1 MPLSLRLALRELR
14 GGLRGFG
21 IFLLCIVLGVAAIAA
36 VGGVRGAVLEGIGE
50 HGRPLLGGD
59 IELRMTSEPM
69 PKDALDYIT
78 GRYPVSRTATLRS
91 MAAADGER
99 RSTSELKAV
108 DGSYPLYGTVVLSPA
123 MTLADALALRDGHWG
138 VTVEQAVLDKTQT
151 RVGDLL
157 RIGEID
163 YRIRAVTV
171 TEPDK
176 AGDGFTLGARA
187 LVSDASLGPAGL
199 IQQGSIVR
207 YQYRLKL
214 PPGADLE
221 AAKQDL
227 DDRFP
232 DAGWRMRDRSNGAD
246 SIKRFLERL
255 GVFLS
260 LSGLTALLVGGVGVA
275 NATAGHLATKREA
288 VATLKSLGAG
298 GGLVFR
304 IYLWQVMLLALVGVA
319 VGLLLGA
326 AIPFAAI
333 AYLQDMLPVPA
344 RPGVYAEPLLMAAAY
359 GLLTVLAFAAWPL
372 GRARDVPAAGLFR
385 QIVAPVSGRPRWR
398 YVALTGGALAALAGL
413 AVLFSDERRFTGWFL
428 LGSAASFLVLW
439 LAGLGLMRVAAYLP
453 RPSSTAWRMALA
465 NLHRPGAATP
475 NVVLSLG
482 LGLTLLVTVAQI
494 TANLSAQIRD
504 GVPADAPSY
513 YFIDIQPDQID
524 GFEALVGGLPG
535 VAAVDRAPMLRAS
548 ITEVNGV
555 RAQDAKVSADAQWA
569 LRGDRGLTYA
579 AELPKQNTIVAG
591 DWWAADYAGPPQ
603 ISFDAQLAEGMNLT
617 VGDTLGFNIMG
628 RPITATIAN
637 LREID
642 WSGMGMNFS
651 VIFAPGTL
659 ENAPH
664 AHLATVRVDE
674 ANEAGVD
681 RAVARDYPN
690 VTSVRVRDVLATVN
704 VLLKQINQAVS
715 GAASAALIA
724 GVVVLAGAMAAG
736 YSERV
741 RDAVIL
747 KVLGARRADI
757 ARVYLIEYALMGLI
771 TAMIAMALGTLAAWL
786 VITRIMEA
794 RWSLHPEILVATA
807 AAGLAVTVAF
817 GFLGTWRALGER
829 PASHLR
835 VD

>member
-1 MPLSLRLALRELR
+1 MPLALRLALRELR
-14 GGLRGFG
+14 GGLKGFTV
-21 IFLLCIVLGVAAIAA
+21 FLLCIALGVAAIAA
-36 VGGVRGAVLEGIGE
+36 VGGVRGAVMEGIGE

-69 PKDALDYIT
+69 PRAPLDYVT
-78 GRYPVSRTATLRS
+78 GRYAVSRTATLRS
-91 MAAADGER
+91 MAAADAER
-99 RSTSELKAV
+99 RATIELKAV
-108 DGSYPLYGTVVLSPA
+108 DASYPLYGEAVLSPA
-123 MTLADALALRDGHWG
+123 MTLSDALAFRGGHWG
-138 VTVEQAVLDKTQT
+138 VTVEQAVLDKTRG

-157 RIGEID
+157 RIGELD
-163 YRIRAVTV
+163 YQVRAVTV
-171 TEPDK
+171 AEPDK
-176 AGDGFTLGARA
+176 AADGFSLGARA
-187 LVSDASLGPAGL
+187 IVSDASLAQAGL
-199 IQQGSIVR
+199 IQPGSIVR
-207 YQYRLKL
+207 YQYRLRL

-221 AAKQDL
+221 AAKLDL
-227 DDRFP
+227 DRRFP
-232 DAGWRMRDRSNGAD
+232 DAGWRMRDRQNGAD

-275 NATAGHLATKREA
+275 NATAGYLATKREA

-298 GGLVFR
+298 GGLVFMV
-304 IYLWQVMLLALVGVA
+304 YLWQVLLLALVGVA
-319 VGLLLGA
+319 IGLVLGA
-326 AIPFAAI
+326 AIPYAAI

-344 RPGVYAEPLLMAAAY
+344 RPGVYAGPLVLAAGY

-385 QIVAPVSGRPRWR
+385 QIVAPVGGRPRWR
-398 YVALTGGALAALAGL
+398 YVAMTVATLVALAALAL
-413 AVLFSDERRFTGWFL
+413 AFSGERRFTLWFI
-428 LGSAASFLVLW
+428 LGSAASFLILW
-439 LAGLGLMRVAAYLP
+439 LSGLGLMRLAARIP
-453 RPSSTAWRMALA
+453 RPASTAWRMALA

-494 TANLSAQIRD
+494 TANLAAQIRD

-524 GFEALVGGLPG
+524 GFEALVRGLPG
-535 VAAVDRAPMLRAS
+535 VAAAERAPMLRAA

-555 RAQDAKVSADAQWA
+555 RAEDAKVAGDAQWA

-579 AELPKQNTIVAG
+579 REQPARNAITAG
-591 DWWAADYAGPPQ
+591 AWWPADYAGPPL
-603 ISFDAQLAEGMNLT
+603 ISLDARLAEGMELGI
-617 VGDTLGFNIMG
+617 GDTLTFNVMG
-628 RPITATIAN
+628 RPITAAIGN

-659 ENAPH
+659 EGAPH
-664 AHLATVRVDE
+664 TYLATVRADQ
-674 ANEAGVD
+674 AHEAGVD
-681 RAVARDYPN
+681 AAVARAYPN

-704 VLLKQINQAVS
+704 TLLGQINQAVS
-715 GAASAALIA
+715 AAAAAALIA

-741 RDAVIL
+741 RDAVVL

-771 TAMIAMALGTLAAWL
+771 TALVAMALGTLAAWL
-786 VITRIMEA
+786 VITQVMEA
-794 RWSLHPEILVATA
+794 RWSLRPDILVATA
-807 AAGLAVTVAF
+807 AAGLAVTVAC
-817 GFLGTWRALGER
+817 GFLGTWRALGEK
-829 PASHLR
+829 PAPHLR
-835 VD
+835 ID

>member
-1 MPLSLRLALRELR
+1 MPLALRLALRELR

-21 IFLLCIVLGVAAIAA
+21 VFLLCIVLGVAAIAA

-59 IELRMTSEPM
+59 IELRMTSEAM
-69 PKDALDYIT
+69 PEAPLDYIT
-78 GRYPVSRTATLRS
+78 SRWAVSRTATLRS
-91 MAAADGER
+91 MAAADLDR
-99 RSTSELKAV
+99 RITVELKAV
-108 DGSYPLYGTVVLSPA
+108 DGSYPLYGKAELAPA
-123 MTLADALALRDGHWG
+123 KSLADALALRDGHWG
-138 VTVEQAVLDKTQT
+138 VTVEQAVLDKTRT
-151 RVGDLL
+151 KVGDLL
-157 RIGEID
+157 RIGDLD

-176 AGDGFTLGARA
+176 AGDGFTLGARV

-207 YQYRLKL
+207 YQYRIRL
-214 PPGADLE
+214 PAGADLE
-221 AAKQDL
+221 AVKQDL
-227 DDRFP
+227 ADRFP
-232 DAGWRMRDRSNGAD
+232 DAGWRMRDRQNGAD

-275 NATAGHLATKREA
+275 NATSGYLATKREGI
-288 VATLKSLGAG
+288 ATLKSLGAG

-304 IYLWQVMLLALVGVA
+304 VYLWQVMLLAVAGVA
-319 VGLLLGA
+319 IGLVIGA

-333 AYLQDMLPVPA
+333 AWLQDMLPVPA
-344 RPGVYAEPLLMAAAY
+344 APGFYPAPLLLAAAY
-359 GLLTVLAFAAWPL
+359 GLLIVLAFAAWPL
-372 GRARDVPAAGLFR
+372 GKARDVPAAGLFR

-398 YVALTGGALAALAGL
+398 YVALTAATLAALAALAL
-413 AVLFSDERRFTGWFL
+413 LFSDERRFTGWFL
-428 LGSAASFLVLW
+428 AGSAASFLVLW
-439 LAGLGLMRVAAYLP
+439 LAGLGLMRFAARLP
-453 RPSSTAWRMALA
+453 RPKSTAWRMALA

-494 TANLSAQIRD
+494 NTNLSAQIRD

-524 GFEALVGGLPG
+524 GFEAMVRALPG
-535 VAAVDRAPMLRAS
+535 VTAVDRAPMLRAT

-555 RAQDAKVSADAQWA
+555 RAEDAKVSADAQWA

-579 AELPKQNTIVAG
+579 TDLPENNTIVAG
-591 DWWAADYAGPPQ
+591 KWWPADYAGPPQ
-603 ISFDAQLAEGMNLT
+603 LSFDARLAEGMGLAI
-617 VGDTLGFNIMG
+617 GDTLTFNIMG

-659 ENAPH
+659 EHAPH
-664 AHLATVRVDE
+664 AHLATVRVGQAHE
-674 ANEAGVD
+674 PGVD
-681 RAVARDYPN
+681 RAVAQAYPN

-715 GAASAALIA
+715 AAASAALVA

-741 RDAVIL
+741 RDAVVL

-771 TAMIAMALGTLAAWL
+771 TACIAMALGTLAAWL
-786 VITRIMEA
+786 VITQIMEA
-794 RWSLHPEILVATA
+794 QWSFHPEILVATA
-807 AAGLAVTVAF
+807 AVGLVVTVAF

-829 PASHLR
+829 PAPHLR

>member
-1 MPLSLRLALRELR
+1 MPLALRLALRELR
-14 GGLRGFG
+14 GGLKGFTV
-21 IFLLCIVLGVAAIAA
+21 FLLCIVLGVAAIAA
-36 VGGVRGAVLEGIGE
+36 VGGVRGAVLQGIGE
-50 HGRPLLGGD
+50 QGRPLLGGD
-59 IELRMTSEPM
+59 IELRMTSEVMAKAP
-69 PKDALDYIT
+69 LDYIA
-78 GRYPVSRTATLRS
+78 GRYALSRTATLHS
-91 MAAADGER
+91 MAAADVDR
-99 RSTSELKAV
+99 RATIELKAV
-108 DGSYPLYGTVVLSPA
+108 DGKYPLYGQVVLALAIP
-123 MTLADALALRDGHWG
+123 LADALALRDGHWG
-138 VTVEQAVLDKTQT
+138 VIVEQSVIDKTGS
-151 RVGDLL
+151 RIGDLL
-157 RIGEID
+157 RIGDLE
-163 YRIRAVTV
+163 YQIRAVTL

-176 AGDGFTLGARA
+176 AGDGFTLGSRA
-187 LVSDASLGPAGL
+187 IVSDASIGAAGL

-207 YQYRLKL
+207 YQYRIKL

-227 DDRFP
+227 TGRFP
-232 DAGWRMRDRSNGAD
+232 DAGWRMRDRQNGAD
-246 SIKRFLERL
+246 SIRQFLERL

-275 NATAGHLATKREA
+275 NATAGYLATKREA

-319 VGLLLGA
+319 IGLVLGA
-326 AIPFAAI
+326 AIPYAAI

-344 RPGVYAEPLLMAAAY
+344 RPGLYPAPLLLAAGY
-359 GLLTVLAFAAWPL
+359 GLLTVLAFAVWPL

-398 YVALTGGALAALAGL
+398 YVALTGAALAGL
-413 AVLFSDERRFTGWFL
+413 AAMAMLFSDERRFTLWFL
-428 LGSAASFLVLW
+428 LGSGAAFLILW
-439 LAGLGLMRVAAYLP
+439 LAGIGLMRLAARLP
-453 RPSSTAWRMALA
+453 RPASTVWRMALG

-494 TANLSAQIRD
+494 TSNLAAQIKD

-513 YFIDIQPDQID
+513 YFIDVQPDQID
-524 GFEALVGGLPG
+524 GFETLVRGLPG
-535 VAAVDRAPMLRAS
+535 VTGVDRAPMLRAS

-555 RAQDAKVSADAQWA
+555 RAEDAKVAGDAQWA

-579 AELPKQNTIVAG
+579 PTLPDHNTITG
-591 DWWAADYAGPPQ
+591 GKWWAADYAGPPL
-603 ISFDAQLAEGMNLT
+603 ISLDAKLAKGMNLS
-617 VGDTLGFNIMG
+617 VGDTLTFNIMG
-628 RPITATIAN
+628 RPIKATIAN

-664 AHLATVRVDE
+664 AHLATVRVDQ
-674 ANEAGVD
+674 AHEAGVD
-681 RAVARDYPN
+681 RAVARNYPN
-690 VTSVRVRDVLATVN
+690 VTSVRVRDILATVN
-704 VLLKQINQAVS
+704 VLLRQINQAVS
-715 GAASAALIA
+715 GAASAALVA

-757 ARVYLIEYALMGLI
+757 ARVYLVEYALMGLI
-771 TAMIAMALGTLAAWL
+771 TALIAMALGTLAAWL
-786 VITRIMEA
+786 VITNVMEA
-794 RWSLHPEILVATA
+794 RWTFHPEILVATA
-807 AAGLAVTVAF
+807 LTGLVVTVAF
-817 GFLGTWRALGER
+817 GFLGTWRALGEK

>member
-14 GGLRGFG
+14 GGLKGFG

-50 HGRPLLGGD
+50 QGRPLLGGD
-59 IELRMTSEPM
+59 IELRLTGELM
-69 PKDALDYIT
+69 PSPALDYIAA
-78 GRYPVSRTATLRS
+78 RYPVSRTATLRS
-91 MAAADGER
+91 MAAADLDR
-99 RSTSELKAV
+99 RATIELKGV
-108 DGSYPLYGTVVLSPA
+108 DGAYPLYGAVTLSPA
-123 MTLADALALRDGHWG
+123 MPLSEALAFRDGHWG
-138 VTVEQAVLDKTQT
+138 VTVEPAVLDRTGSK
-151 RVGDLL
+151 VGDLL
-157 RIGEID
+157 RIGNID
-163 YRIRAVTV
+163 YRVSAVTV
-171 TEPDK
+171 AEPDK

-187 LVSDASLGPAGL
+187 LVADASLQPAGL
-199 IQQGSIVR
+199 IQPGSIVR
-207 YQYRLKL
+207 YQYRIKL
-214 PPGADLE
+214 PPAADLE
-221 AAKQDL
+221 TVKRDL
-227 DDRFP
+227 TERFP
-232 DAGWRMRDRSNGAD
+232 DAGWRMRDRENGAD
-246 SIKRFLERL
+246 SIRRFLERL

-275 NATAGHLATKREA
+275 NATAGYLATKREA
-288 VATLKSLGAG
+288 VATLKSLGAP

-304 IYLWQVMLLALVGVA
+304 VYLWQVMLLALVGVA
-319 VGLLLGA
+319 IGLVAGA

-333 AYLQDMLPVPA
+333 AWLKDMLPVPA
-344 RPGVYAEPLLMAAAY
+344 RPAIYAQPLLLAAGY

-372 GRARDVPAAGLFR
+372 GKARDVPAAGLFR
-385 QIVAPVSGRPRWR
+385 QIVAPVAGRPRWR
-398 YVALTGGALAALAGL
+398 YVALSGGALALLAALAL
-413 AVLFSDERRFTGWFL
+413 LFSDERRFTGWFL
-428 LGSAASFLVLW
+428 LGAAASFVVLW
-439 LAGLGLMRVAAYLP
+439 LAGLGLTRLAARLP
-453 RPSSTAWRMALA
+453 RPRGTAWRMALA

-504 GVPADAPSY
+504 GVPPDAPSY

-524 GFEALVGGLPG
+524 GFESMVRALPG
-535 VAAVDRAPMLRAS
+535 VAGVDRAPMLRAA

-555 RAQDAKVSADAQWA
+555 RAEDAKVAGDAQWA

-579 AELPKQNTIVAG
+579 SALPAHNTIVAG
-591 DWWAADYAGPPQ
+591 TWWPADYHGPPL
-603 ISFDAQLAEGMNLT
+603 ISFDSRLAQGMNLR
-617 VGDTLGFNIMG
+617 VGDTLTFNVMG
-628 RPITATIAN
+628 RSITAAIAN

-642 WSGMGMNFS
+642 WSGLGMNFS

-659 ENAPH
+659 EGAPH
-664 AHLATVRVDE
+664 THLATVRVDRLH
-674 ANEAGVD
+674 EAGVD

-690 VTSVRVRDVLATVN
+690 VTSVRVRDILATVN
-704 VLLKQINQAVS
+704 TLLAQINQAVS
-715 GAASAALIA
+715 AAASAALVA

-741 RDAVIL
+741 RDAVVL

-757 ARVYLIEYALMGLI
+757 ARVYLIEYALMGLM

-786 VITRIMEA
+786 VIAHIMEGA
-794 RWSLHPEILVATA
+794 WSFHPDILLATA
-807 AAGLAVTVAF
+807 AGGLLVTVAF

-829 PASHLR
+829 PAPHLR

>member
-21 IFLLCIVLGVAAIAA
+21 VFLLCIVLGVAAIAA

-59 IELRMTSEPM
+59 IELRMTSEVM
-69 PKDALDYIT
+69 PKAPLDYIT
-78 GRYPVSRTATLRS
+78 SRYAVSRTATLRS
-91 MAAADGER
+91 MAAGNLDR
-99 RSTSELKAV
+99 RATIELKAV
-108 DGSYPLYGTVVLSPA
+108 DGAYPLYGETELSPG
-123 MTLADALALRDGHWG
+123 MTLADALDFRDGHWG
-138 VTVEQAVLDKTQT
+138 VTVEQAVLDQT
-151 RVGDLL
+151 GARVGGLL
-157 RIGEID
+157 RIGDVD
-163 YRIRAVTV
+163 YRVRAVTV

-187 LVSDASLGPAGL
+187 LVSDGSLAVSGL

-207 YQYRLKL
+207 YQYRIRL
-214 PPGADLE
+214 PAGADLE

-227 DDRFP
+227 TERFP
-232 DAGWRMRDRSNGAD
+232 EAGWRMRDRQNGAD

-275 NATAGHLATKREA
+275 NATAGYLATKRDS

-298 GGLVFR
+298 GGLVFGV
-304 IYLWQVMLLALVGVA
+304 YLWQVMLLASVGVI
-319 VGLLLGA
+319 VGLALGA
-326 AIPFAAI
+326 AIPYAAI
-333 AYLQDMLPVPA
+333 AYLQDILPVPA
-344 RPGVYAEPLLMAAAY
+344 SPGVYPMSLLLAAAY

-385 QIVAPVSGRPRWR
+385 QVVAPVAGRPRWR
-398 YVALTGGALAALAGL
+398 YVALTGAALLALAAFAL
-413 AVLFSDERRFTGWFL
+413 LFSDERRFTLWFL
-428 LGSAASFLVLW
+428 LGSSASFLVLW
-439 LAGLGLMRVAAYLP
+439 LAGLALMRIAARVP
-453 RPSSTAWRMALA
+453 RPKSTPWRMALA

-475 NVVLSLG
+475 SVVLSLG
-482 LGLTLLVTVAQI
+482 LGLTLLVMVAQI
-494 TANLSAQIRD
+494 NANLSSQIRD

-524 GFEALVGGLPG
+524 GFESMVRALPG
-535 VAAVDRAPMLRAS
+535 VAAVDRAPMLRAT

-555 RAQDAKVSADAQWA
+555 RAEDAKVSADAQWA

-579 AELPKQNTIVAG
+579 AALPEHNELVAG
-591 DWWAADYAGPPQ
+591 AWWPADYAGPPL
-603 ISFDAQLAEGMNLT
+603 ISFDARLAEGMNLAI
-617 VGDTLGFNIMG
+617 GDTLTFNVMG
-628 RPITATIAN
+628 RPITARIAN

-659 ENAPH
+659 EHAPH
-664 AHLATVRVDE
+664 AHLATVRVDQ
-674 ANEAGVD
+674 AHEAGID

-704 VLLKQINQAVS
+704 TLLGQVHQAVIA
-715 GAASAALIA
+715 AASASLAA
-724 GVVVLAGAMAAG
+724 GVIVLAGAMAAG

-741 RDAVIL
+741 RDAVVL
-747 KVLGARRADI
+747 KVLGARRRDI
-757 ARVYLIEYALMGLI
+757 ARIYLIEYALMGLI
-771 TAMIAMALGTLAAWL
+771 TAVVAMAIGTLAAWL
-786 VITRIMEA
+786 VITEIMEG
-794 RWSLHPEILVATA
+794 RWSFHPEILVLTA
-807 AAGLAVTVAF
+807 AGGLVVTVAF

-829 PASHLR
+829 PAPHLR